1 MEQEQRKQINLNFS
15 EKYIMGKEERISKNG
30 KQYEVFWIMIPD
42 GNEIGIASKRV
53 FSIPTWLVGIDK
65 ECEDR
70 RFTRLDAGR
79 LIPVYVARGLNESF
93 DVDKDLYHLVAAE
106 EIKDLFKEHDG
117 KPYSSRNLAE
127 SFRSEREKEE

>member
-1 MEQEQRKQINLNFS
+1 MEKEQRKQINLNFS

-93 DVDKDLYHLVAAE
+93 DVDKDLYHLVTAE
-106 EIKDLFKEHDG
+106 EIKELFKEHDG
-117 KPYSSRNLAE
+117 KPYSSRNRAE